1 MIEDLEDS
9 AREELKRADHLLYVT
24 LKYTRTADVIKNT
37 IKRLISAL
45 DFSIQEALVI
55 LQSKKKIEEVPKTA
69 LLRAELLDK
78 KRKEFRDAMDFYFML
93 RKIDASDY
101 TGKEEFRKGVAMI
114 SEISPK
120 EKLIVDIATLKKYFE
135 RTIQIVQD
143 IEEKIHDKKK

>member
-1 MIEDLEDS
+1 MIEDLEEN

-45 DFSIQEALVI
+45 DFSIQEALEI
-55 LQSKKKIEEVPKTA
+55 LKTRKKIEEVPRTA

-78 KRKEFRDAMDFYFML
+78 KRKEFRDAMDFYFLL
-93 RKIDASDY
+93 RKISAADY

-114 SEISPK
+114 SEISSK
-120 EKLIVDIATLKKYFE
+120 EKIIIDIATLKKYFE
-135 RTIQIVQD
+135 RTIQIVQE